1 MLASSEAALAEEI
14 NESTEAF
21 EIRPEVTI
29 VFAEVTLANDDVIT
43 DVVDAALVVV
53 AVVVVLVV
61 VVVVVVHVVVLVV
74 DNMFCTSDLIITNL
88 TGHKR
93 QNPFSDPSWLRV
105 GKL

>member
-1 MLASSEAALAEEI
+1 MSASSDAALAEEI
-14 NESTEAF
+14 NESTEAL
-21 EIRPEVTI
+21 EMRPEVTI

-53 AVVVVLVV
+53 AVVVV
-61 VVVVVVHVVVLVV
+61 VVHVVVLVV
-74 DNMFCTSDLIITNL
+74 DNMFCTSDFIITNL

-93 QNPFSDPSWLRV
+93 QNPFSDPSCLRV

>member
-1 MLASSEAALAEEI
+1 M
-14 NESTEAF
+14 
-21 EIRPEVTI
+21 
-29 VFAEVTLANDDVIT
+29 FADVTLDNDDVIT

-53 AVVVVLVV
+53 AVVVVV

-74 DNMFCTSDLIITNL
+74 DNMFCTSDFIITNL

-93 QNPFSDPSWLRV
+93 QNPFSDPSCLRV